1 MQRRKLQAKRLN
13 KKNEM
18 TAQYQSVSFGLSSEP
33 EDITSVQK
41 NKKNKQIKSKGVQ
54 NRVELKFVD
63 EKAIPIVAL
72 N

>member
-18 TAQYQSVSFGLSSEP
+18 TVQCQAVSFGLSSEP
-33 EDITSVQK
+33 EDIISVQK
-41 NKKNKQIKSKGVQ
+41 IRKINKLNQM
-54 NRVELKFVD
+54 EL
-63 EKAIPIVAL
+63 

>member
-18 TAQYQSVSFGLSSEP
+18 TAQYQAVSFGLSSEP

-41 NKKNKQIKSKGVQ
+41 IRKINKLNQKEFKI
-54 NRVELKFVD
+54 EL
-63 EKAIPIVAL
+63 